1 MDQFCGSEFWNTSL
15 TWQTDDPDFTIC
27 FEKTVLVWVP
37 CLFLCLFTGLEI
49 FYITNST
56 RRDIPW
62 NLLNSSKVFVTAAL
76 CILMISDFIT
86 SLHKSSSQF
95 VPSVDICQPVV
106 KFACFLLTGLLVYYN
121 KKYGIRTSGL
131 LFLFWFLLSLFG
143 AAQFRTEIRTVQREG
158 APRSYY
164 QYVSYLIFYPL
175 VLLMFLL
182 NCFADQPPRVTKYPK
197 KQLLTGLLVY
207 YNKKYG
213 IRTSGLLF
221 LFWFLLSLFGAAQFR
236 TEIRTVQREGAPRS
250 YYQYV
255 SYLIFYPLVLLMF
268 LLNCFADQPPRVTKY
283 PKKQNECPEDGAGFL
298 SRMLFSWFDTL
309 TWKGFKNPL
318 EMKDLWDLNPADSAA
333 EIVPIFEKHWQNTLS
348 KSKGVPTQVRAQ
360 LKGSGEVDFLP
371 ASKKEASVLPALLKS
386 FGPMFLFGAMLKL
399 MQDIL
404 MFIINFVKN
413 GGYAWHGP
421 FFAVLMFLTA
431 TIQTLFLAQYFNR
444 MFIVGMRIRTALVS
458 TIYRK
463 SLNIS
468 NNARKERTAGEIVN
482 LMSVDA
488 QKFMDLTTYLNMIW
502 SAPLQICL
510 SMYFLWQELGP
521 SVLAGLAVMI
531 ILIPINGF
539 IADKSKNLQIK
550 QMKNKDER
558 VKLMNEVLSGM
569 KVLKLYAWEPS
580 FEAHVLKI
588 RDKEVKVLK
597 EAAYLNAGTSFI
609 WSCAPFLPY
618 EYADG
623 TSASPARFHC
633 GVDERNILDAN
644 KAYVSIS
651 LFNILRFPLSM
662 LPMMISNMVQTYVSV
677 KRINTFMNAEE
688 LDPNNVSHDETE
700 ADPLVIENGSF
711 SWGEDSILKG
721 INIRIPHKTLT
732 AIVGSVGA
740 GKSSLIS
747 AFLGEMDKVSGRVN
761 TYGTVAYVS
770 QQAWIQNATLK
781 DNILFGKSYD
791 KDLYD
796 KSSISPDNTLAL
808 VGINLSG
815 GQKQRVS
822 LARAVYA
829 DAEIY
834 YLDDPLSAVDS
845 HVGKHIFDQVLG
857 PTVTHG
863 IIYLPQTDKIFVVTQ
878 GEISE
883 SGSYQEL
890 LAKKGA
896 FAEFLL
902 QHIQEHD
909 EDAEELDE
917 IKKQIAQQVSDDLSK
932 QLVRKRS
939 KISESKSDSGSNP
952 ALNGSLQRQK
962 SQDSNKA
969 KMKESEG
976 VNGPVQ
982 GEKLIEVEKS
992 ETGSVSWQV
1001 YKHYIMSI
1009 GVVIVIIT
1017 VFLNMLFQGFSIGS
1031 NVWLVI
1037 VMFFATL
1044 VLYIGT
1050 LNAAKKL
1057 HVLLLSN
1064 IIRAPCSIFFDV
1076 TPVGRI
1082 LNRFS
1087 KDVDT
1092 LDTVLPLTLRAWI
1105 TCLFS
1110 RYQFVLRRGLLYSVL
1125 RQPLYFFE
1133 IRPLGRIVSR
1143 FSKDITDI
1151 DVELPYNCYE
1161 GIESGLIV
1169 TVFSV
1174 FLQLIPELGCVTAAA
1189 ILHKHLLNNVLRLP
1203 IMFFDTTPTGRILS
1217 RFSKD
1222 VEVVDD
1228 TLPWYINDGMYC
1240 IFEVLGTL
1248 AVTSYTTPPF
1258 TIIIAPIGILYYFI
1272 QRFYVA
1278 TSRQLKR
1285 LESVSRS
1292 PIYSHFGETVS
1303 GVQAIRAYGQQ
1314 ARFTKESEY
1323 KVDQNQLCYYPS
1335 IISNRWLAVRLEM
1348 IGNLIILFAALFA
1361 VLAKNQMPGLVGL
1374 SITYCLQI
1382 TQTLNW
1388 LVRMTSDVE
1397 TNIVAVE
1404 RIKEY
1409 AEVPQEAPWKLS
1421 HEIMPSSWPETGKI
1435 IEAAE
1440 GQIIIDGVNVA
1451 LLGLHTLRSRL
1462 TIIPQDAVLFSG
1474 SLRMNLDPFDKHSDD
1489 EVWKS
1494 LELAHLKTFVQGLS
1508 SGLNHEIS
1516 EGGDNLSVGQRQL
1529 VCLAR
1534 ALLRKTKVLILDE
1547 ATAAVDLET
1556 DDLIQRTIRTEFKDC
1571 TVLTIAHRLNTI
1583 MDSDRV
1589 IVLDKGKVVEFDSPA
1604 NLLKRPESI
1613 FYGMCKDAGLA

>member
-76 CILMISDFIT
+76 CILTISDFIT

-106 KFACFLLTGLLVYYN
+106 KFACF
-121 KKYGIRTSGL
+121 
-131 LFLFWFLLSLFG
+131 
-143 AAQFRTEIRTVQREG
+143 
-158 APRSYY
+158 
-164 QYVSYLIFYPL
+164 
-175 VLLMFLL
+175 
-182 NCFADQPPRVTKYPK
+182 
-197 KQLLTGLLVY
+197 LLTGLLVY

-404 MFIINFVKN
+404 MFVSPQLLGFIINFVKN

-609 WSCAPFLPY
+609 WSCAPFLVVL
-618 EYADG
+618 ATFVSFVFSDQK
-623 TSASPARFHC
+623 
-633 GVDERNILDAN
+633 NILTPVITF
-644 KAYVSIS
+644 KALS
-651 LFNILRFPLSM
+651 LFSLMSM
-662 LPMMISNMVQTYVSV
+662 PMGLLPVLLVFTVETYVSV

-796 KSSISPDNTLAL
+796 KVIEGCALKPDFDMLPGGDQTEIGEK
-808 VGINLSG
+808 GINLSG

-857 PTVTHG
+857 PTGLLKNKTRVLVTHG

-1031 NVWLVI
+1031 NVWLGIWADDTKMVDSNGTVDTARRDLYLGVYGALGVGQFI

-1110 RYQFVLRRGLLYSVL
+1110 
-1125 RQPLYFFE
+1125 
-1133 IRPLGRIVSR
+1133 
-1143 FSKDITDI
+1143 
-1151 DVELPYNCYE
+1151 
-1161 GIESGLIV
+1161 
-1169 TVFSV
+1169 
-1174 FLQLIPELGCVTAAA
+1174 
-1189 ILHKHLLNNVLRLP
+1189 
-1203 IMFFDTTPTGRILS
+1203 
-1217 RFSKD
+1217 
-1222 VEVVDD
+1222 
-1228 TLPWYINDGMYC
+1228 
-1240 IFEVLGTL
+1240 VLGTL

-1421 HEIMPSSWPETGKI
+1421 HEIMPSSWPETGAVTFKDYSVRYRPGLDLVLHGVNFTVNGSEKVGIVGRTGAGKSSLTLSLFRI

>member
-76 CILMISDFIT
+76 CILTISDFIT

-106 KFACFLLTGLLVYYN
+106 KFACF
-121 KKYGIRTSGL
+121 
-131 LFLFWFLLSLFG
+131 
-143 AAQFRTEIRTVQREG
+143 
-158 APRSYY
+158 
-164 QYVSYLIFYPL
+164 
-175 VLLMFLL
+175 
-182 NCFADQPPRVTKYPK
+182 
-197 KQLLTGLLVY
+197 LLTGLLVY

-404 MFIINFVKN
+404 MFVSPQLLGFIINFVKN

-609 WSCAPFLPY
+609 WSCAPFLVSLVTFATY
-618 EYADG
+618 VL
-623 TSASPARFHC
+623 
-633 GVDERNILDAN
+633 VDERNILDAN

-796 KSSISPDNTLAL
+796 KVIEGCALKPDFDMLPGGDQTEIGEK
-808 VGINLSG
+808 GINLSG

-857 PTVTHG
+857 PTGLLKNKTRVLVTHG

-1031 NVWLVI
+1031 NVWLGIWADDTKMVDSNGTVDTARRDLYLGVYGALGVGQFI

-1110 RYQFVLRRGLLYSVL
+1110 
-1125 RQPLYFFE
+1125 
-1133 IRPLGRIVSR
+1133 
-1143 FSKDITDI
+1143 
-1151 DVELPYNCYE
+1151 
-1161 GIESGLIV
+1161 
-1169 TVFSV
+1169 
-1174 FLQLIPELGCVTAAA
+1174 
-1189 ILHKHLLNNVLRLP
+1189 
-1203 IMFFDTTPTGRILS
+1203 
-1217 RFSKD
+1217 
-1222 VEVVDD
+1222 
-1228 TLPWYINDGMYC
+1228 
-1240 IFEVLGTL
+1240 VLGTL

-1421 HEIMPSSWPETGKI
+1421 HEIMPSSWPETGAVTFKDYSVRYRPGLDLVLHGVNFTVNGSEKVGIVGRTGAGKSSLTLSLFRI

>member
-1 MDQFCGSEFWNTSL
+1 
-15 TWQTDDPDFTIC
+15 
-27 FEKTVLVWVP
+27 
-37 CLFLCLFTGLEI
+37 
-49 FYITNST
+49 
-56 RRDIPW
+56 
-62 NLLNSSKVFVTAAL
+62 
-76 CILMISDFIT
+76 
-86 SLHKSSSQF
+86 
-95 VPSVDICQPVV
+95 
-106 KFACFLLTGLLVYYN
+106 
-121 KKYGIRTSGL
+121 
-131 LFLFWFLLSLFG
+131 
-143 AAQFRTEIRTVQREG
+143 
-158 APRSYY
+158 
-164 QYVSYLIFYPL
+164 
-175 VLLMFLL
+175 
-182 NCFADQPPRVTKYPK
+182 
-197 KQLLTGLLVY
+197 
-207 YNKKYG
+207 
-213 IRTSGLLF
+213 
-221 LFWFLLSLFGAAQFR
+221 
-236 TEIRTVQREGAPRS
+236 
-250 YYQYV
+250 
-255 SYLIFYPLVLLMF
+255 MF

-404 MFIINFVKN
+404 MFVSPQLLGFIINFVKN

-609 WSCAPFLPY
+609 WSCAPFLVVL
-618 EYADG
+618 ATFVSFVFSDQK
-623 TSASPARFHC
+623 
-633 GVDERNILDAN
+633 NILTPVITF
-644 KAYVSIS
+644 KALS
-651 LFNILRFPLSM
+651 LFSLMSM
-662 LPMMISNMVQTYVSV
+662 PMGLLPVLLVFTVETYVSV

-796 KSSISPDNTLAL
+796 KVIEGCALKPDFDMLPGGDQTEIGEK
-808 VGINLSG
+808 GINLSG

-857 PTVTHG
+857 PTGLLKNKTRVLVTHG

-1031 NVWLVI
+1031 NVWLGIWADDTKMVDSNGTVDTARRDLYLGVYGALGVGQFI

-1110 RYQFVLRRGLLYSVL
+1110 
-1125 RQPLYFFE
+1125 
-1133 IRPLGRIVSR
+1133 
-1143 FSKDITDI
+1143 
-1151 DVELPYNCYE
+1151 
-1161 GIESGLIV
+1161 
-1169 TVFSV
+1169 
-1174 FLQLIPELGCVTAAA
+1174 
-1189 ILHKHLLNNVLRLP
+1189 
-1203 IMFFDTTPTGRILS
+1203 
-1217 RFSKD
+1217 
-1222 VEVVDD
+1222 
-1228 TLPWYINDGMYC
+1228 
-1240 IFEVLGTL
+1240 VLGTL

-1421 HEIMPSSWPETGKI
+1421 HEIMPSSWPETGAVTFKDYSVRYRPGLDLVLHGVNFTVNGSEKVGIVGRTGAGKSSLTLSLFRI

>member
-76 CILMISDFIT
+76 CILTISDFIT

-106 KFACFLLTGLLVYYN
+106 KFACF
-121 KKYGIRTSGL
+121 
-131 LFLFWFLLSLFG
+131 
-143 AAQFRTEIRTVQREG
+143 
-158 APRSYY
+158 
-164 QYVSYLIFYPL
+164 
-175 VLLMFLL
+175 
-182 NCFADQPPRVTKYPK
+182 
-197 KQLLTGLLVY
+197 LLTGLLVY

-404 MFIINFVKN
+404 MFVSPQLLGQVISPN

-609 WSCAPFLPY
+609 WSCAPFLVVL
-618 EYADG
+618 ATFVSFVFSDQK
-623 TSASPARFHC
+623 
-633 GVDERNILDAN
+633 NILTPVITF
-644 KAYVSIS
+644 KALS
-651 LFNILRFPLSM
+651 LFSLMSM
-662 LPMMISNMVQTYVSV
+662 PMGLLPVLLVFTVETYVSV

-796 KSSISPDNTLAL
+796 KVIEGCALKPDFDMLP
-808 VGINLSG
+808 GINLSG

-857 PTVTHG
+857 PTGLLKNKTRVLVTHG

-1031 NVWLVI
+1031 NVWLGIWADDTKMVDSNGTVDTARRDLYLGVYGALGVGQFI

-1110 RYQFVLRRGLLYSVL
+1110 
-1125 RQPLYFFE
+1125 
-1133 IRPLGRIVSR
+1133 
-1143 FSKDITDI
+1143 
-1151 DVELPYNCYE
+1151 
-1161 GIESGLIV
+1161 
-1169 TVFSV
+1169 
-1174 FLQLIPELGCVTAAA
+1174 
-1189 ILHKHLLNNVLRLP
+1189 
-1203 IMFFDTTPTGRILS
+1203 
-1217 RFSKD
+1217 
-1222 VEVVDD
+1222 
-1228 TLPWYINDGMYC
+1228 
-1240 IFEVLGTL
+1240 VLGTL

-1421 HEIMPSSWPETGKI
+1421 HEIMPSSWPETGKYRPGLDLVLHGVNFTVNGSEKVGIVGRTGAGKSSLTLSLFRI

>member
-1 MDQFCGSEFWNTSL
+1 
-15 TWQTDDPDFTIC
+15 
-27 FEKTVLVWVP
+27 
-37 CLFLCLFTGLEI
+37 
-49 FYITNST
+49 
-56 RRDIPW
+56 
-62 NLLNSSKVFVTAAL
+62 
-76 CILMISDFIT
+76 
-86 SLHKSSSQF
+86 
-95 VPSVDICQPVV
+95 
-106 KFACFLLTGLLVYYN
+106 
-121 KKYGIRTSGL
+121 
-131 LFLFWFLLSLFG
+131 
-143 AAQFRTEIRTVQREG
+143 
-158 APRSYY
+158 
-164 QYVSYLIFYPL
+164 
-175 VLLMFLL
+175 
-182 NCFADQPPRVTKYPK
+182 
-197 KQLLTGLLVY
+197 
-207 YNKKYG
+207 
-213 IRTSGLLF
+213 
-221 LFWFLLSLFGAAQFR
+221 
-236 TEIRTVQREGAPRS
+236 
-250 YYQYV
+250 
-255 SYLIFYPLVLLMF
+255 MF

-404 MFIINFVKN
+404 MFVSPQLLGFIINFVKN

-609 WSCAPFLPY
+609 WSCAPFLVVLATFVSFVFSDQKNILTPVITFKALSLFSLMSMPMGLLPVLLVFTVEVSLVTFATY
-618 EYADG
+618 VL
-623 TSASPARFHC
+623 
-633 GVDERNILDAN
+633 VDERNILDAN

-796 KSSISPDNTLAL
+796 KVIEGCALKPDFDMLPGGDQTEIGEK
-808 VGINLSG
+808 GINLSG

-857 PTVTHG
+857 PTGLLKNKTRVLVTHG

-1031 NVWLVI
+1031 NVWLGIWADDTKMVDSN
-1037 VMFFATL
+1037 
-1044 VLYIGT
+1044 GT
-1050 LNAAKKL
+1050 
-1057 HVLLLSN
+1057 
-1064 IIRAPCSIFFDV
+1064 
-1076 TPVGRI
+1076 
-1082 LNRFS
+1082 
-1087 KDVDT
+1087 VDT
-1092 LDTVLPLTLRAWI
+1092 A
-1105 TCLFS
+1105 
-1110 RYQFVLRRGLLYSVL
+1110 RRDLY
-1125 RQPLYFFE
+1125 
-1133 IRPLGRIVSR
+1133 LGVYGALGVGQS
-1143 FSKDITDI
+1143 
-1151 DVELPYNCYE
+1151 
-1161 GIESGLIV
+1161 
-1169 TVFSV
+1169 VFSV

-1421 HEIMPSSWPETGKI
+1421 HEIMPSSWPETGAVTFKDYSVRYRPGLDLVLHGVNFTVNGSEKVGIVGRTGAGKSSLTLSLFRI